1 MNLGAF
7 WGNKPATPAKP
18 NQRQASRIRRAWPK
32 PTIRAPESSIMAKI
46 NGNEI
51 RPGNVVNHQDRLWV
65 AVKVD
70 HVKPG
75 KGGAYAQVELKAILG
90 GTKLNERF
98 RSAETVE
105 TVELEFRDF
114 TYLYE
119 QGDSLVFM
127 DQDSYEQVELAK
139 DFVGERAAFLQ
150 DGMKITLEMHEE
162 TPLGIRFPP
171 NVVLEV
177 TEVDPVQKG
186 QSVSS
191 QFKPAILANGLKV
204 MVPPFIAVGER
215 IVVDTS
221 EATYM
226 RRAD

>member
-1 MNLGAF
+1 MARMLSFNC
-7 WGNKPATPAKP
+7 N
-18 NQRQASRIRRAWPK
+18 SHPK
-32 PTIRAPESSIMAKI
+32 NETMAKI

-51 RPGNVVNHQDRLWV
+51 RPGFVVNHQDRLWV

-119 QGDSLVFM
+119 QGDALVFM
-127 DQDSYEQVELAK
+127 DQDSYEQIELQK

-150 DGMKITLEMHEE
+150 DGMKVTLEMHED
-162 TPLGIRFPP
+162 TPLGVKFPA

-177 TEVDPVQKG
+177 TEADPVQKG

-215 IVVDTS
+215 IVVDTT